1 MSQKWKSWLRAGPVG
16 AEIKPTSE
24 CREPSLIEA
33 LLMLATTFV
42 LHFWT
47 VCRVRSFW
55 TIAATWPDNPS
66 YINIATVIR
75 NWHFSGGDMPHHFWG
90 FPYLIA
96 LVSKLFSIP
105 ELMAVVVISL
115 LGSFTACLLV
125 HRLYGGWVATT
136 FVFINY
142 EWIILSVEGS
152 SEPLFMCL
160 LFASFLAARSNRWN
174 LAALLASFAT
184 TVRPVGV
191 LALLAFAIV
200 LAGRRYYRQ
209 LAVITLIG
217 LVIGILY
224 MVPLW
229 IIVGRPFANFT
240 GYSPDWGH
248 HGWPITY
255 PFGVLVP
262 AYLTAIFSGTRWYT
276 LVFLAAWPVFA
287 LVSTL
292 KIWGPGKRQNFLA
305 PYPAEALFATIYVS
319 FFLSYPYTGVIWYFS
334 RFLIP
339 VLPLLLFSLRDWIPK
354 DRRVLWAA
362 TVLSALLSSAAM
374 VGLRNVFGFRLF

>member
-1 MSQKWKSWLRAGPVG
+1 
-16 AEIKPTSE
+16 
-24 CREPSLIEA
+24 
-33 LLMLATTFV
+33 
-42 LHFWT
+42 
-47 VCRVRSFW
+47 
-55 TIAATWPDNPS
+55 
-66 YINIATVIR
+66 
-75 NWHFSGGDMPHHFWG
+75 
-90 FPYLIA
+90 
-96 LVSKLFSIP
+96 
-105 ELMAVVVISL
+105 
-115 LGSFTACLLV
+115 
-125 HRLYGGWVATT
+125 
-136 FVFINY
+136 
-142 EWIILSVEGS
+142 
-152 SEPLFMCL
+152 
-160 LFASFLAARSNRWN
+160 
-174 LAALLASFAT
+174 
-184 TVRPVGV
+184 
-191 LALLAFAIV
+191 
-200 LAGRRYYRQ
+200 
-209 LAVITLIG
+209 
-217 LVIGILY
+217 

-262 AYLTAIFSGTRWYT
+262 AYLIAIFSGTRWYT